1 MAVLGILAI
10 AGLAITGLVG
20 QQREPGI
27 APDVSMVLS
36 DGSRIDLSHP
46 PAGKILVL
54 NFFAS
59 WCPPCR
65 EEAPDLRAAWNH
77 EKPKGDVVMAGVV
90 YNDSTAAAQRYL
102 NENGLSYP
110 YVDDFDGKLSSAFR
124 VTGIPKTLVI
134 DSNGKITVAHF
145 GSINAQ
151 QLIAS
156 IDDTRRQQP

>member
-1 MAVLGILAI
+1 
-10 AGLAITGLVG
+10 
-20 QQREPGI
+20 
-27 APDVSMVLS
+27 
-36 DGSRIDLSHP
+36 
-46 PAGKILVL
+46 
-54 NFFAS
+54 
-59 WCPPCR
+59 
-65 EEAPDLRAAWNH
+65 
-77 EKPKGDVVMAGVV
+77 MAGVV